1 MSAKHH
7 STTVYGI
14 VRHVGKPPVHGCRLS
29 MTVYHDALASHTLPG
44 IGLGVGNSVGSPL
57 PPKMAA
63 EMGKLTA
70 LSVKSLKHPGGKDRP
85 ARFGDGD
92 GLYLQVTPGG
102 AKSWLFRYMVAGK
115 EREMGLGSLGEPP
128 GGVPLAKARLLAG
141 EARAVVRDGR
151 DPIEARRSARQAQ
164 QKATVEAKERT
175 FKAAALALVASKRPG
190 WRNPKH
196 GAQWLASLEAYA
208 FPTIGETPVADI
220 DTAAVLGVLRPIW
233 ERVPETASR
242 VRQRIEAVLDAAR
255 VKGWRTG
262 ENPARWKGHLAGELP
277 QPRKVKRVEHR
288 PALPWEHMSEF
299 MAALAE
305 RDGIAA
311 LALRFVILTAA
322 RTGEVRGMRWR
333 EVDLDAKVWTVP
345 GERMK
350 AGKTHRVA
358 LSPAALA
365 LLETVRPLMRGA
377 GDLVFPSTRRNVSL
391 SDMALSEVVRRM
403 NEGGEPGARPR
414 WCDGEGRAVV
424 PHGVRASFRMWAGET
439 RPEGREV
446 VEAALA
452 HTLKDKAE
460 AAYARSDLL
469 EKRRALMNAWADQ
482 CARLPAEVLPI
493 AGRRRRELP

>member
-1 MSAKHH
+1 M
-7 STTVYGI
+7 
-14 VRHVGKPPVHGCRLS
+14 
-29 MTVYHDALASHTLPG
+29 
-44 IGLGVGNSVGSPL
+44 GN
-57 PPKMAA
+57 
-63 EMGKLTA
+63 LTA
-70 LSVKSLKHPGGKDRP
+70 LTAKSLKHPGGKQRP

-102 AKSWLFRYMVAGK
+102 AKSWLFRYMLRGK
-115 EREMGLGSLGEPP
+115 EREMGLGPSGEPP
-128 GGVPLAKARLLAG
+128 EGVPLAKARVLAA
-141 EARAVVRDGR
+141 EARAVLRAGL
-151 DPIEARRSARQAQ
+151 DPIDARVTAREAKE
-164 QKATVEAKERT
+164 KATADAKERT
-175 FKAAALALVASKRPG
+175 FKAAATLLVESKRPG

-196 GAQWLASLEAYA
+196 GAQWLATLEAYA
-208 FPTIGETPVADI
+208 FPVIGETPVAEV
-220 DTAAVLGVLRPIW
+220 DTAAVLRVLRPIW

-242 VRQRIEAVLDAAR
+242 VRQRVEAVLDAAR

-288 PALPWEHMSEF
+288 PALPWERMGEF
-299 MAALAE
+299 MAALDK

-350 AGKTHRVA
+350 AGKTHRVP

-365 LLETVRPLMRGA
+365 VLETVRPLSKVA
-377 GDLVFPSTRRNVSL
+377 TDLVFPTTRKNAPL

-414 WCDGEGRAVV
+414 WCDAEGRAVV
-424 PHGVRASFRMWAGET
+424 PHGFRASFRMWAGET

-446 VEAALA
+446 VEMALA
-452 HTLKDKAE
+452 HSIKDKAE

-469 EKRRALMNAWADQ
+469 EKRRPLMVAWAEQ
-482 CARLPAEVLPI
+482 CARLPADVVTLAE
-493 AGRRRRELP
+493 RRRREAADRTGGNAAPAICEDHE